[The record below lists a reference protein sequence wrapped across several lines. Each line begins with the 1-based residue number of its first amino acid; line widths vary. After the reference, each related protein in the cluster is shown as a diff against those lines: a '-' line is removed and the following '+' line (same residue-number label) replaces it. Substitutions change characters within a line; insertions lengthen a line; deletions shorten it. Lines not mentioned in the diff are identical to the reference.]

1 MGCSVRDLFTDPAER
16 FLLCNREPNEVIL
29 DSVIGQNSK
38 IMSSF
43 LFKWEKRKKQNI
55 RYLKQSAL
63 QNQKPLGLKWF
74 LELFFNNLI
83 ANQLWKVG
91 SGDSCLLFY
100 FLWWDAIPLPQQ
112 MCLELFNPIGFFCFN
127 WNDKFQLGGNDRA
140 TATENMKVKS
150 TYLVSRQ

>member
-63 QNQKPLGLKWF
+63 QNQKPLGLK
-74 LELFFNNLI
+74 
-83 ANQLWKVG
+83 
-91 SGDSCLLFY
+91 
-100 FLWWDAIPLPQQ
+100 
-112 MCLELFNPIGFFCFN
+112 
-127 WNDKFQLGGNDRA
+127 
-140 TATENMKVKS
+140 
-150 TYLVSRQ
+150 